1 MVDSNLPGVVGGGPS
16 GDAGSCLFT
25 VHLHRT
31 LLLLALLP
39 LVLGPAAACAP
50 RRIVESVLA
59 GNHFQLVRD
68 VPYGT
73 GPQQRLDV
81 YRPRR
86 RGSPA
91 PVIVFLFGGRWQ
103 NGSREEYRL
112 LGDAL
117 TGAGVVTV
125 VPDYRRY
132 PEARFPVWVE
142 DAARAVRWVRDS
154 IGSLGGDPERIFVMG
169 HSSGAHT
176 ATLLAL
182 DGHYLRDAGVPS
194 SAVKG
199 FISLAGPVATTWTDP
214 DVQALMGP
222 RQMWPRTYPME
233 QMNGSAKPLLLL
245 HGERDRLVLPANS
258 TRLAARIRARG
269 GCASVKLYR
278 GLDHIS
284 IVLALALPRFNIAP
298 VSDDVMAFV
307 RLWSRKSPPMTS
319 AGFRVNCDTVRAR

>member
-1 MVDSNLPGVVGGGPS
+1 MKPCITNLHRRRWRRPLPR
-16 GDAGSCLFT
+16 CRFRLL
-25 VHLHRT
+25 HLHRT

-50 RRIVESVLA
+50 RHIAESVLL
-59 GNHFQLVRD
+59 GNHFELVAD

-73 GPQQRLDV
+73 GPQQRLDI

-91 PVIVFLFGGRWQ
+91 PVIVFLYGGRWQ
-103 NGSREEYRL
+103 SGSREEYRL

-117 TGAGVVTV
+117 TGEGVVAV

-132 PEARFPVWVE
+132 PEVRFPVWVE

-154 IGSLGGDPERIFVMG
+154 IGTMGGDPARIFVMG

-182 DGHYLRDAGVPS
+182 DRHYLEDAGIPPS
-194 SAVKG
+194 TIRG

-214 DVQALMGP
+214 DVQDLMGP
-222 RQMWPRTYPME
+222 RKLWARTYPIE
-233 QMNGSAKPLLLL
+233 QVDESAPPLLLL
-245 HGERDRLVLPANS
+245 HGGRDRLVSSANS
-258 TRLAARIRARG
+258 LRLAARIRARG
-269 GCASVKLYR
+269 GCAPVMVYR
-278 GLDHIS
+278 GLDHIG
-284 IVLALALPRFNIAP
+284 IVLALALPRFGIAP
-298 VSDDVMAFV
+298 VLDDVMAFV
-307 RLWSRKSPPMTS
+307 HRWSHKSPPMTS
-319 AGFRVNCDTVRAR
+319 AGSRVNCGKIRER